1 MIYRAA
7 LLTFLLAARL
17 TAATLPGGFYV
28 MQPLRGNNPP
38 LTDKVV
44 SAPQLAG
51 VHVRD
56 KWQLFEATPGKYD
69 FSFFDAQL
77 ARINKLGKQVI
88 GGLYAGVATDPKAN
102 DIGSFTRAVA
112 ALGARYDGRVAAW
125 HISAPQVTNESMEMY
140 LPSSWK
146 GGDAAAITLWKQS
159 IDAFAKA
166 FPSTPLVLDIAMAGK
181 SGTITKA
188 VDDYAWATLGAS
200 RISYIVCN
208 LKASTN
214 LQADHIKELMRMGG
228 LGAHIGAEMVGPS
241 VDRARFGGTFAQ
253 ALAKGDQIGVEWLQ
267 IYQQDIK
274 NIPATAALM
283 SAASPEPATLTYLGI
298 AICLFGFTRFR
309 KNASHCSR
317 QPRRG
322 PVSNKE
328 KPNDAIL
335 HQLDVRQGSNC

>member
-44 SAPQLAG
+44 SSPQLAG

-56 KWQLFEATPGKYD
+56 KWQLVEPKKGQYD
-69 FSFFDAQL
+69 FTWLSDQL
-77 ARINKLGKQVI
+77 NRAARLGKKVTLGI
-88 GGLYAGVATDPKAN
+88 YAGTATDPATN
-102 DIGSFTRAVA
+102 DIASFTQMVGSLGKTFGGNTAVA
-112 ALGARYDGRVAAW
+112 AV

-146 GGDAAAITLWKQS
+146 GGDAAAISIWKQS

-181 SGTITKA
+181 NGAITKA

-208 LKASTN
+208 LKDTTN
-214 LQADHIKELMRMGG
+214 TSADHIQELVRMRDK
-228 LGAHIGAEMVGPS
+228 GAHIGFEFVGPS
-241 VDRARFGGTFAQ
+241 GNSRFRNF
-253 ALAKGDQIGVEWLQ
+253 AKGLSIGQSLGGDFFQ
-267 IYQQDIK
+267 LYQGDIGK
-274 NIPATAALM
+274 IPATAALY
-283 SAASPEPATLTYLGI
+283 ASGTPEPSSFAFI
-298 AICLFGFTRFR
+298 AIWAGIFCCWRWRNT
-309 KNASHCSR
+309 
-317 QPRRG
+317 
-322 PVSNKE
+322 
-328 KPNDAIL
+328 
-335 HQLDVRQGSNC
+335 

>member
-1 MIYRAA
+1 MRVLPAIVA
-7 LLTFLLAARL
+7 LLLISVAAQ
-17 TAATLPGGFYV
+17 AAPFPTGFYA
-28 MQPLRGNNPP
+28 MQPLHTNNPE
-38 LTDKVV
+38 LKDSVIA
-44 SAPQLAG
+44 SPQLAG

-146 GGDAAAITLWKQS
+146 GGDAAAISIWKQS

-181 SGTITKA
+181 NGTITKA

-200 RISYIVCN
+200 RISYIVCS
-208 LKASTN
+208 LKDTTN
-214 LQADHIKELMRMGG
+214 TSADHIQELVRMRDK
-228 LGAHIGAEMVGPS
+228 GAHVGFEFVGPS
-241 VDRARFGGTFAQ
+241 GNSRFRNF
-253 ALAKGDQIGVEWLQ
+253 AKGLSIGQSLGGDFFQ
-267 IYQQDIK
+267 IYQGDIGK
-274 NIPATAALM
+274 IPATALY
-283 SAASPEPATLTYLGI
+283 ASGTPEPSSFAHTAI
-298 AICLFGFTRFR
+298 ASWLFAMRRFR
-309 KNASHCSR
+309 WTSHT
-317 QPRRG
+317 
-322 PVSNKE
+322 K
-328 KPNDAIL
+328 
-335 HQLDVRQGSNC
+335 

>member
-1 MIYRAA
+1 MRILPAIVA
-7 LLTFLLAARL
+7 LLLISVAAK
-17 TAATLPGGFYV
+17 AAPFPTGYYV
-28 MQPLRGNNPP
+28 MQPVHTNNPELKDSVIASP
-38 LTDKVV
+38 
-44 SAPQLAG
+44 ALAG
-51 VHVRD
+51 FHGRD
-56 KWQLFEATPGKYD
+56 KWSLLEPAKGKY
-69 FSFFDAQL
+69 SFAWFDGQV
-77 ARINKLGKQVI
+77 ARASRLNKKVTLGI
-88 GGLYAGVATDPKAN
+88 YAGVATDPTWGN
-102 DIGSFTRAVA
+102 DIGSFTNLVA
-112 ALGARYDGRVAAW
+112 AFGARFSGSPSISAV

-146 GGDAAAITLWKQS
+146 AGDAAAISIWKQS

-166 FPSTPLVLDIAMAGK
+166 FPGTPLVLDIAMAGK
-181 SGTITKA
+181 NGAIAKA

-200 RISYIVCN
+200 RISYIVCS

-317 QPRRG
+317 QPRLG

-328 KPNDAIL
+328 KPNDGIL
-335 HQLDVRQGSNC
+335 HQVD

>member
-28 MQPLRGNNPP
+28 MQPLRGSNPP

-44 SAPQLAG
+44 SSPQLAG

-181 SGTITKA
+181 NGAITKA
-188 VDDYAWATLGAS
+188 VDDYAWAALGAS
-200 RISYIVCN
+200 RISYIVCS
-208 LKASTN
+208 LKDTTN
-214 LQADHIKELMRMGG
+214 TSADHIQELVRMRDK
-228 LGAHIGAEMVGPS
+228 GAHIGFEFVGPS
-241 VDRARFGGTFAQ
+241 GNSRFRNF
-253 ALAKGDQIGVEWLQ
+253 AKGLSIGQSLGGDFFQ
-267 IYQQDIK
+267 LYQGDIGK
-274 NIPATAALM
+274 IPATAALY
-283 SAASPEPATLTYLGI
+283 ASGTPEPSSFAHI
-298 AICLFGFTRFR
+298 AIVSCLF
-309 KNASHCSR
+309 AM
-317 QPRRG
+317 RRARWTN
-322 PVSNKE
+322 PTK
-328 KPNDAIL
+328 
-335 HQLDVRQGSNC
+335 